1 METGSFQRINRRTKK
16 ICLGPQGER
25 RTREQHAAAAAAGCE
40 GTPCARRARASGR
53 HRALNTMAR
62 GRVSNACTWPSL
74 QWARKARA
82 IWATGSGRWT
92 STCWRRRS
100 NPACRRALAL
110 TAVVATRGDPRQR
123 ALDRHLLAG
132 VDNRLASAAQ
142 PERSHS
148 HAADRSGAMEHP
160 RSPPFDSHV
169 LARRSS
175 ATTVATAATGDAS
188 TMTALRTD
196 GGPRFGLAAH
206 STPTHVHAALAGEG
220 GRGRG
225 GGQK

>member
-1 METGSFQRINRRTKK
+1 
-16 ICLGPQGER
+16 
-25 RTREQHAAAAAAGCE
+25 
-40 GTPCARRARASGR
+40 
-53 HRALNTMAR
+53 MAR
-62 GRVSNACTWPSL
+62 GRVSNMGTWPSL
-74 QWARKARA
+74 KWARKARA

-100 NPACRRALAL
+100 NPACRRASAL

-148 HAADRSGAMEHP
+148 HAADRSGAIEHP
-160 RSPPFDSHV
+160 CSPPFDSHV

-188 TMTALRTD
+188 TMTALRT
-196 GGPRFGLAAH
+196 GGPRRSASLP
-206 STPTHVHAALAGEG
+206 TPPRPARACRPR
-220 GRGRG
+220 GRGRTRQGRRSKVSEVLMAFEASPQRAVGRSCVVVSG
-225 GGQK
+225 GPVERASDRNWRKRARQS